1 MASQQS
7 NIKPFSLHYITL
19 HPPPGGVRKR
29 SDECGVMMCWVI
41 YEMFAANKKNNG
53 TCGGVCLLVLVL
65 VLVYCC
71 YCGTYVCTIIMVIIW
86 IIGPMAE
93 ISFFF
98 FQNHQYYSFGQIQ
111 DVFQW
116 IDCTNMVSIDRAGLA
131 DRRRGHIDISSF
143 FSNDVM
149 TFSVF
154 YASTSTNWMF

>member
-111 DVFQW
+111 DVFNGLIARTWSQS
-116 IDCTNMVSIDRAGLA
+116 IELVSLIAGGVILIYLA
-131 DRRRGHIDISSF
+131 FLTGEKSL
-143 FSNDVM
+143 V
-149 TFSVF
+149 
-154 YASTSTNWMF
+154 